1 MRITDLPA
9 VIKQKLSAPQHL
21 FRLLLLTYRWLT
33 LLPVLYLFQT
43 TGEGISGLLLMLALG
58 VTLLVTVLE
67 HWLDR
72 KVLTNHFFLIFDL
85 LFVAV
90 LSTFSGVTHT
100 PYALYLLNP
109 FLASAFFFQLRGALL
124 MLAGFTPGYLLIL
137 FAVNQIYPLT
147 LEPGWLFAQLTAI
160 WLMTLLFGSF
170 SEQLKHLQQVQI
182 QLTAA
187 HNDLAQQHLALAA
200 SHEDLANQKAT
211 LAAAHH
217 QLEVIHDMTLLLQ
230 GASEVASIQQRVL
243 RTVTTELGFS
253 QAVLGLVNP
262 ATQRLESW
270 QIYPPNENLLSAF
283 YPLPLTP
290 DSGFMIE
297 ELLNRRG
304 GWWLNQQPL
313 VADELLNEWL
323 GQTSWLMLPLLFQ
336 EQPVGIL
343 LVTVEVGPSSLSE
356 DQLVV
361 LTAVTSQA
369 AVALGVIHRVQQL
382 AVEQERNRIARDI
395 HDTVAQSLF
404 GTVFTLDACIK
415 MLPDQVD
422 EVRRELVELRD
433 LAGQVHQQVRRSILN
448 IWPSELTLDQFKL
461 DLCKYLH
468 HYSQSNEFQIDF
480 TIGGDF
486 DGLPPIIRRNL
497 YRVAQ
502 EALVNVVKHAGVNSA
517 RISLYVEPHEVQ
529 LSIRDQGKGFEP
541 KVALAREYDR
551 EKFGLRGIRERI
563 QALGGECEIL
573 SQVDQGTQV
582 LVRIPIGRNGHG

>member
-1 MRITDLPA
+1 
-9 VIKQKLSAPQHL
+9 
-21 FRLLLLTYRWLT
+21 
-33 LLPVLYLFQT
+33 
-43 TGEGISGLLLMLALG
+43 
-58 VTLLVTVLE
+58 
-67 HWLDR
+67 
-72 KVLTNHFFLIFDL
+72 
-85 LFVAV
+85 
-90 LSTFSGVTHT
+90 
-100 PYALYLLNP
+100 
-109 FLASAFFFQLRGALL
+109 

-395 HDTVAQSLF
+395 HDT
-404 GTVFTLDACIK
+404 
-415 MLPDQVD
+415 
-422 EVRRELVELRD
+422 
-433 LAGQVHQQVRRSILN
+433 
-448 IWPSELTLDQFKL
+448 
-461 DLCKYLH
+461 
-468 HYSQSNEFQIDF
+468 
-480 TIGGDF
+480 
-486 DGLPPIIRRNL
+486 
-497 YRVAQ
+497 
-502 EALVNVVKHAGVNSA
+502 
-517 RISLYVEPHEVQ
+517 
-529 LSIRDQGKGFEP
+529 
-541 KVALAREYDR
+541 
-551 EKFGLRGIRERI
+551 
-563 QALGGECEIL
+563 
-573 SQVDQGTQV
+573 
-582 LVRIPIGRNGHG
+582 